1 MQLSI
6 TGVHL
11 DVSDALRTYVS
22 DKIGRL
28 EKHYDHIT
36 NVHVVLSVDKL
47 QQRAEATVHTS
58 GAELFADAVAD
69 DMYAAIDALSDKLD
83 RQVVRHKDRL
93 QDHHHEAP
101 KRVM

>member
-11 DVSDALRTYVS
+11 DVTDALRTYAT
-22 DKIGRL
+22 DKIRRL

-47 QQRAEATVHTS
+47 QKRAEATVHTS

-83 RQVVRHKDRL
+83 RQVTKHK
-93 QDHHHEAP
+93 AKSIGKN
-101 KRVM
+101 KRSKI